1 MQIHS
6 LTISL
11 YVPLSFS
18 VVVPSPAISTD
29 ISMSGSLVAGSEFN
43 LTCVV
48 SELISGL
55 TDMPDI
61 MWMRADGDVVPGAV
75 SVTRTDGMAVAVL
88 TFDPV
93 WTSYS
98 GGYTCTGSLA
108 SPTKSTL
115 LEMLDRVDVVFSS
128 KLVLLMQCLM
138 LTECVYIYIYIYIY
152 IFFFFF
158 LFIFFKL
165 RPYNTA
171 IVTITSNSAKIS
183 DYMC

>member
-1 MQIHS
+1 MQTHS

-48 SELISGL
+48 SELIPGL
-55 TDMPDI
+55 TDMPDV
-61 MWMRADGDVVPGAV
+61 MWVRAAGDVVPGAV
-75 SVTRTDGMAVAVL
+75 SVTRTDGMAVAML

-98 GGYTCTGSLA
+98 GGYTCTGPLV
-108 SPTKSTL
+108 SPTKSTP
-115 LEMLDRVDVVFSS
+115 LEMLDKVDVIFRS
-128 KLVLLMQCLM
+128 KLVLLMQCLI
-138 LTECVYIYIYIYIY
+138 LTM
-152 IFFFFF
+152 FFAVFF
-158 LFIFFKL
+158 LFFFVFFL
-165 RPYNTA
+165 R
-171 IVTITSNSAKIS
+171 
-183 DYMC
+183 